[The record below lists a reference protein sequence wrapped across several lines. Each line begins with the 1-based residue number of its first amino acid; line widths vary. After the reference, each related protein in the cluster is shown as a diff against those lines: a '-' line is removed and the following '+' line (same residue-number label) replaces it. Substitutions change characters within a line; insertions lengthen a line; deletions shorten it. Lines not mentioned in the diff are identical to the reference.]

1 MTQNSYWGT
10 TQKILLVVK
19 FTSVDEIH
27 AYRSAI
33 KAVHLNV
40 NDCVILA
47 LVKDKKEVKSKS
59 QIHSV
64 VYCSDKEI
72 NFLGKWKN
80 EDAAKSLGR
89 FFDLVLIVGEQPSKV
104 LKQVSKV
111 KNTLSVGINTNADFL
126 TVTLQSDD
134 RTPEHLLNFTKRTL
148 EKII

>member
-1 MTQNSYWGT
+1 MQNNYWGA

-19 FTSVDEIH
+19 FTTVDEIH

-33 KAVHLNV
+33 KSVQLNV

-47 LVKDKKEVKSKS
+47 LTKDKKEAKMQSA
-59 QIHSV
+59 IHSV
-64 VYCSDKEI
+64 VYCSEKEI

-80 EDAAKSLGR
+80 EDAVKSINR
-89 FFDLVLIVGEQPSKV
+89 FFDLVLVVGDQPSKV
-104 LKQVSKV
+104 LRQVKKV

-126 TVTLQSDD
+126 TVTLKSED